1 MVYFLIPAY
10 EEEGTLGLLLYKV
23 REVMREVRRD
33 YVAIV
38 LDDGSPDGTAQ
49 VAEQYRR
56 FLPVKLLRHAENRGF
71 GASLDRL
78 VREAARQSRYPERD
92 IAIVLE
98 ADFTNSPDAV
108 PAMVREI
115 EAGADVVIGARTHHE
130 SRIEEA
136 PGAKQFGARVV
147 STILRA
153 VMPLPRPMMTLIS
166 DTPEIN
172 KELRKYF
179 RDVQDHLARVTEQVN
194 SFDDLLISI
203 MQARLAQ
210 VTVDQNNDMRKIAS
224 WAAIAAVW
232 TAIAGVYGMN
242 FVVMP
247 ELEWKYGYP
256 LVIGVMV
263 AISYL
268 VYRSL
273 RRNGW
278 L

>member
-130 SRIEEA
+130 SRMEEA

-153 VMPLPRPMMTLIS
+153 VMPLPHVTDYTSTFQAYRVGLLKRALEAHQEALITSRSSAASVELLLRLGRLHPTFAEVPVRCRYDIRPRRSRYRWMR
-166 DTPEIN
+166 EV
-172 KELRKYF
+172 
-179 RDVQDHLARVTEQVN
+179 RDQLSLTGRVDRVPTR
-194 SFDDLLISI
+194 
-203 MQARLAQ
+203 A
-210 VTVDQNNDMRKIAS
+210 
-224 WAAIAAVW
+224 
-232 TAIAGVYGMN
+232 
-242 FVVMP
+242 
-247 ELEWKYGYP
+247 
-256 LVIGVMV
+256 
-263 AISYL
+263 
-268 VYRSL
+268 
-273 RRNGW
+273 
-278 L
+278 